1 MAHETL
7 IVSTM
12 LNKFTAWYL
21 QDPATTPCLHTLRQT
36 SGRYIAT
43 AYYPPTHVLLNT
55 SDLFSL
61 SRRKNPNVL
70 VRHETYGP
78 WISRA
83 VTSYCV
89 LQLKSMNA
97 RAAPLGQCGQV
108 LPTVGLQTC
117 DRPRGRGQESF
128 YSGGEAYCN
137 NAAPSSGSSVQFVGR
152 DSSVGMAIPYG
163 LDCLRIESW
172 WGGEAFSTRPDCPWG
187 PSSLLYNGYWVY
199 FPPGGG
205 VRRPGRSADYPP
217 SFNA

>member
-172 WGGEAFSTRPDCPWG
+172 WGGRGILYTSRLPLRPIQP
-187 PSSLLYNGYWVY
+187 PIQWVLGL

-205 VRRPGRSADYPP
+205 GKA
-217 SFNA
+217 AGA